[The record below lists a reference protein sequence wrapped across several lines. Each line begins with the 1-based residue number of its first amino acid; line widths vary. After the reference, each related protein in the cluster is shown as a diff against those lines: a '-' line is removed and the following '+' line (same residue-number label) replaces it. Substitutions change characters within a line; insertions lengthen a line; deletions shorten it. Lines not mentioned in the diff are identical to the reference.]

1 MDLLPQ
7 QLKKIFKKS
16 KALFVHV
23 FVVLKKKKPSIITV
37 DQTDKKLVYSL
48 ASSKI
53 PRREQLKH
61 IFKLLNP
68 REKLLFKLAV
78 LFFIISAVYLIF
90 NFYQNNLISL
100 PRSGG
105 TYREGTAAYPQN
117 INPLYSANR
126 DIDSDISRLVYSSL
140 FNYDVKGHLQ
150 EDLVDSWQVSTDGKE
165 YSLHLKENVKW
176 HNGNILNADDVV
188 FTVNLIKNPA
198 FKSSLR
204 STLNGVNIEKVD
216 DYTVRFILVE
226 PYADFLHLLIFGIM
240 PRFAWEN
247 SSPET
252 VIISELNLQPI
263 GSGPYEFASLV
274 KSKGGELKEY
284 QLTVNP
290 DYYGVKPYIEN
301 IVFKFY
307 PSSNEVVRALNANEI
322 EGASYVP
329 NDLKGDLLAKHSLN
343 FYSLQLPQ
351 INSIFFNQN
360 KNSYLKDI
368 KVRQALA
375 WSIDRNRLF
384 QDVLNQEVKM
394 ADGPILAP
402 EFISTSTNSFYLDV
416 EKASSLLSEAGFK
429 KLSSTDSNFA
439 DEVELSEEMA
449 AIKKYAQDK
458 NLSLTGLWWLDKDNN
473 VLNFKLSYPE
483 SINENI
489 ILSLQQDWQNLG
501 INISLDKISS
511 ADLSGRI
518 KSYDFEIL
526 LYGQLLGLDPDIA
539 AFWHSTQIGEQGLNL
554 AQYKNTEVDTLLTEA
569 RKITV
574 FEERFLKYQTIQ
586 EKIITDLPVIFLYSP
601 SYTYIQAKKLKGFE
615 AYIINVPSDRFAGIS
630 NWYLRTKKRFNW

>member
-7 QLKKIFKKS
+7 QLKKVFKKS
-16 KALFVHV
+16 KEVFVHF
-23 FVVLKKKKPSIITV
+23 FVMLKKKKSSIVTV

-68 REKLLFKLAV
+68 REKLLFKVAV
-78 LFFIISAVYLIF
+78 LFFIISAIYLIF

-126 DIDSDISRLVYSSL
+126 DIDSDISRLIYSSL
-140 FNYDVKGHLQ
+140 FNYNVRGHLT
-150 EDLVDSWQVSTDGKE
+150 EDLVDSWQVSADGKE
-165 YSLHLKENVKW
+165 YSLHLKQNVKW

-188 FTVNLIKNPA
+188 FTVNLIKNPE

-204 STLNGVNIEKVD
+204 STLNGVSIEKVD

-226 PYADFLHLLIFGIM
+226 PYADFLHLLTFGIM

-284 QLTVNP
+284 QLTINT

-307 PSSNEVVRALNANEI
+307 PNYNEVVRALNANEI

-351 INSIFFNQN
+351 LNSLFFNQN
-360 KNSYLKDI
+360 KNAYLKDI

-384 QDVLNQEVKM
+384 QDVLNKEAKM
-394 ADGPILAP
+394 ANGPILAP
-402 EFISTSTNSFYLDV
+402 EFISTSTSSFYLDI
-416 EKASSLLSEAGFK
+416 EKATSLLSEAGFK
-429 KLSSTDSNFA
+429 KLSSTDSDFA
-439 DEVELSEEMA
+439 NEIELSKEMA

-458 NLSLTGLWWLDKDNN
+458 NLSLTGVWWLDKDNN
-473 VLNFKLSYPE
+473 ILSFKLSYPE

-501 INISLDKISS
+501 INISLDKTSS
-511 ADLSGRI
+511 SDLSRKI
-518 KSYDFEIL
+518 KDYDFEIL

-569 RKITV
+569 RKTTI

-586 EKIITDLPVIFLYSP
+586 EKIIADVPVIFLYSP

-630 NWYLRTKKRFNW
+630 NWHLRTKKRFNW

>member
-7 QLKKIFKKS
+7 QLKKIFKKH
-16 KALFVHV
+16 KKTFVD
-23 FVVLKKKKPSIITV
+23 FFGFLKKRKPTIVTV
-37 DQTDKKLVYSL
+37 DKTDKKLVYSL

-61 IFKLLNP
+61 IFRLLNP
-68 REKLLFKLAV
+68 REKLLFKSAV
-78 LFFIISAVYLIF
+78 LLFAISAIYLGF

-100 PRSGG
+100 PKRGG
-105 TYREGTAAYPQN
+105 IYREGTAAYPQN

-126 DIDSDISRLVYSSL
+126 DIDSDISRLIYSSL
-140 FNYDVKGHLQ
+140 FNYDVNGYLK

-165 YSLHLKENVKW
+165 YSLHLKQNVKW

-188 FTVNLIKNPA
+188 FTVNLIKNPE

-204 STLNGVNIEKVD
+204 STLNGINIEKVD
-216 DYTVRFILVE
+216 DNTVRFILAE
-226 PYADFLHLLIFGIM
+226 AYADFFHLLTFGIM
-240 PRFAWEN
+240 PKFAWEN

-252 VIISELNLQPI
+252 AIISELNLKPI
-263 GSGPYEFASLV
+263 GSGPYEFVSLV

-284 QLTVNP
+284 QLTINP

-322 EGASYVP
+322 EGVSYVP

-360 KNSYLKDI
+360 KNNYLKDI
-368 KVRQALA
+368 KVRESLA
-375 WSIDRNRLF
+375 WSIDRDRLAQEIF
-384 QDVLNQEVKM
+384 NKEVKM
-394 ADGPILAP
+394 VNGPILAP
-402 EFISTSTNSFYLDV
+402 EFINTSTNIFYLDV
-416 EKASSLLSEAGFK
+416 EKANNLLLEAGFK
-429 KLSSTDSNFA
+429 KINSIESDFA
-439 DEVELSEEMA
+439 DEVELSKEMV

-458 NLSLTGLWWLDKDNN
+458 NFNLTGSWWLDKDNN
-473 VLNFKLSYPE
+473 VLTLKLSYPE
-483 SINENI
+483 SIDENI
-489 ILSLQQDWQNLG
+489 ILSLQQDWENLG
-501 INISLDKISS
+501 VRVSLDKISS
-511 ADLSGRI
+511 LDLSERI
-518 KSYDFEIL
+518 KNYDFEIL
-526 LYGQLLGLDPDIA
+526 LYGQFLGLDPDIA

-554 AQYKNTEVDTLLTEA
+554 AQYKNAEVDALLTEA

-574 FEERFLKYQTIQ
+574 FQERFLKYQTIQ

-601 SYTYIQAKKLKGFE
+601 SYTYIQAKKIKGFE
-615 AYIINVPSDRFAGIS
+615 SYIINVPSDRFAGIS
-630 NWYLRTKKRFNW
+630 NWYIRTKKRFNW